1 MVCGAGG
8 GDTGGAARAGDDGGA
23 GEAAMGT
30 GGNSGADEASVG
42 ETIYGAVAS
51 GDRVEHEYHLGREP
65 RMNGQEG

>member
-1 MVCGAGG
+1 M
-8 GDTGGAARAGDDGGA
+8 TAARARWYAGQAAVTLAGQPAQDDG
-23 GEAAMGT
+23 
-30 GGNSGADEASVG
+30 GADEASVG

>member
-1 MVCGAGG
+1 M
-8 GDTGGAARAGDDGGA
+8 TLARQPAQDDDGA